1 MLELVGA
8 LVGSYLCGAIPS
20 SFLAGKVIRG
30 IDLRAHGSK
39 NLGATNVYRVMG
51 AKVAIPVALFDV
63 FKGMV
68 PVLWISQLGP
78 DWSSWPLL
86 CGIAAILGHVF
97 SVFVG
102 FKGGKGVAT
111 AGGVVLA
118 LAPWPIAAA
127 LGIWVVV
134 TFSSGYVSLG
144 SICAAL
150 SYPGLVYWLQPS
162 QRPFI
167 VIHIVIALALVWFHR
182 ANIQRLRAGTENRFG
197 KRGNTAAVRADAATR
212 DRPAGTAG
220 PI

>member
-8 LVGSYLCGAIPS
+8 LVGSYLCGAIPT

-30 IDLRAHGSK
+30 IDLREHGSK

-51 AKVAIPVALFDV
+51 AKIAVPVALFDV
-63 FKGMV
+63 FKGIV
-68 PVLWISQLGP
+68 PVLWISHFGP
-78 DWSSWPLL
+78 AWESWPLF

-118 LAPWPIAAA
+118 LAPWPILAA
-127 LGIWVVV
+127 LGIWAAV

-150 SYPGLVYWLQPS
+150 AYPGLVFWLEPS

-167 VIHIVIALALVWFHR
+167 LIHILIALALVWFHR

-197 KRGNTAAVRADAATR
+197 KRGNTAAVRAEAATR
-212 DRPAGTAG
+212 DSRPATR
-220 PI
+220 

>member
-8 LVGSYLCGAIPS
+8 LVGSYLCGAIPT
-20 SFLAGKVIRG
+20 SFLAGKLIRG

-51 AKVAIPVALFDV
+51 AKIAVPVALFDV

-68 PVLWISQLGP
+68 PVLWVSQLGP
-78 DWSSWPLL
+78 GWSSWPLL

-127 LGIWVVV
+127 LGIWAVV

-182 ANIQRLRAGTENRFG
+182 VNIQRLRAGTENRFG
-197 KRGNTAAVRADAATR
+197 KRGNTAAVRASADPETR
-212 DRPAGTAG
+212 GPRPVA
-220 PI
+220 